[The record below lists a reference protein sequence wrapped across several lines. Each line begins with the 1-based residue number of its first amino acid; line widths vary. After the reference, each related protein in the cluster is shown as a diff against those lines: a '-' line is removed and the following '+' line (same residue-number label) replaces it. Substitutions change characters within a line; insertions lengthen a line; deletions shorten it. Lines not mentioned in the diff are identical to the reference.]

1 MAIDEGQGVESI
13 YMEKRVIDPPEDFV
27 KDAKL
32 KGMDEYQKLYKRS
45 IEDPQGFW
53 AEMAEEYLDWYKKW
67 DGPVEEYSFKDDI
80 YIRYFAGGKLN
91 VTYNCLDRHLNTW
104 RKNKAALIFQ
114 GEPLEDSVT
123 YTYQQLHRE
132 VCKFANVL
140 KNLGVKKGDRVA
152 IYLPMIMELP
162 VAMLACARIGAI
174 HSIVFGGFSSDALK
188 DRIQD
193 CEAETLI
200 TCNWG
205 YRSGKVLPS
214 KGNADAALEKCPTV
228 KQCIVVNRID
238 KETDMKEGRDYW
250 WHDLMAEA
258 SPFCEPEEMD
268 AEDPLFILYTS
279 GSTGKPKGVLH
290 TTAGYLLYTAM
301 TMKYIFDIKDQ
312 DVYWCTADIGWVTGH
327 SYIVY
332 GPLSVGATSIVFEG
346 VPNYP
351 EPDRFWE
358 VVEKYGVNIFYT
370 APTAIRAIMRNGDE
384 WPNRR
389 DLSSIRLLASVG
401 EPINPEAW
409 MWYYKVIGKERCP
422 ITDTWWQTET
432 GGHMIAGIP
441 GAMKMK
447 PGSAGFP
454 FFGVDPVILRADGS
468 EADVNEGGHLYIRK
482 SWPGFMRT
490 VYGDPDRFKS
500 QYFVQVP
507 GFYFTGD
514 GARKD
519 EDGFY
524 FLMGRVDDVI
534 NVSGHRMGTAEI
546 ESALVSHD
554 AVAESAVVGFPHDVK
569 GQGIY
574 AFVTLKSGFDPSD
587 EMKKELVK
595 HVRKEIGPIASPDK
609 LHFADALP
617 KTRSGKIM
625 RRILRKIAEGQIEA
639 LGDTSTLAEPDV
651 VNKLI
656 AGKQ

>member
-1 MAIDEGQGVESI
+1 
-13 YMEKRVIDPPEDFV
+13 MEKRVIDPPEDFV
-27 KDAKL
+27 KDAEL
-32 KGMDEYQKLYKRS
+32 KGMDEYLKLYKRS

-80 YIRYFAGGKLN
+80 HIRYFAGGKLN

-114 GEPLEDSVT
+114 GEPLEESVT

-162 VAMLACARIGAI
+162 IAMLACARIGAI

-228 KQCIVVNRID
+228 KRCIVVNRID

-301 TMKYIFDIKDQ
+301 TMKYVFDIKDQ

-332 GPLSVGATSIVFEG
+332 GPLCVGATSIVFEG

-454 FFGVDPVILRADGS
+454 FFGVDPVILRVDGS

-500 QYFVQVP
+500 QYFVQAP

-574 AFVTLKSGFDPSD
+574 AFVTLKSEFDPSD
-587 EMKKELVK
+587 ELKKELVQ

>member
-1 MAIDEGQGVESI
+1 
-13 YMEKRVIDPPEDFV
+13 
-27 KDAKL
+27 
-32 KGMDEYQKLYKRS
+32 
-45 IEDPQGFW
+45 
-53 AEMAEEYLDWYKKW
+53 
-67 DGPVEEYSFKDDI
+67 
-80 YIRYFAGGKLN
+80 
-91 VTYNCLDRHLNTW
+91 
-104 RKNKAALIFQ
+104 
-114 GEPLEDSVT
+114 
-123 YTYQQLHRE
+123 
-132 VCKFANVL
+132 
-140 KNLGVKKGDRVA
+140 
-152 IYLPMIMELP
+152 
-162 VAMLACARIGAI
+162 
-174 HSIVFGGFSSDALK
+174 
-188 DRIQD
+188 
-193 CEAETLI
+193 
-200 TCNWG
+200 
-205 YRSGKVLPS
+205 
-214 KGNADAALEKCPTV
+214 
-228 KQCIVVNRID
+228 
-238 KETDMKEGRDYW
+238 
-250 WHDLMAEA
+250 MAEA